1 MDITDKLNMTMLCD
15 FYELTMGNGYL
26 EAGLKDRITYF
37 DIFFRDIPDHG
48 GYAICAGLERIIA
61 YIQDLH
67 FSEEDIEYLRSKD
80 LFSERF
86 LDYLRDFKF
95 TGDVWAIPEG
105 TPIFPRE
112 PIITV
117 RAPAIQA
124 QLVETFLLL
133 IFNHQSLVAT
143 KTNRIV
149 RAAEGRVI
157 LEFGSRRAQGTDAAI
172 SGARAAYIGGC
183 AGTACTISDQLFGV
197 PAGGTMAHA
206 WVQMFDSEYEAF
218 KTYCEVFPT
227 NATLL
232 VDTYNTLKS
241 GVPNAIKAFN
251 EVLRPKGITKC
262 AIRLDSGDIA
272 YLTREARRMLD
283 EAGWESCTITC
294 SNSLDEYII
303 QDLLLQGACIDSFGV
318 GERLITAKSEPV
330 FGGVY
335 KLVAVERESGEVV
348 PKIKVSENVA
358 KITIPH
364 FKKFFRFYDR
374 TNGKALADYLCLYN
388 ETPDDTQPLTIF
400 HPENTWKRKTLTNFR
415 AENMMVP
422 VFRAG
427 ELVYDLPPLKDI
439 RKRCAEQLETL
450 WPEVLRFENPHGYY
464 VDLSNRLWD
473 IRHDL
478 LVNAG
483 HSQIPEKQ

>member
-1 MDITDKLNMTMLCD
+1 MKTEEKLNMTMLCD
-15 FYELTMGNGYL
+15 FYELTMGNGYFQT
-26 EAGLKDRITYF
+26 GFKDRITYF
-37 DIFFRDIPDHG
+37 DVYFRSVPDG
-48 GYAICAGLERIIA
+48 GGFAIAAGLEQLIE
-61 YIQDLH
+61 YIEDLH
-67 FSEEDIEYLRSKD
+67 FDEQDIAYLRGKGIFCEEFLEYLRT
-80 LFSERF
+80 FR
-86 LDYLRDFKF
+86 F
-95 TGDVWAIPEG
+95 TGDIYAVPEG
-105 TPIFPRE
+105 TPVFPKE
-112 PIITV
+112 PMVIV
-117 RAPAIQA
+117 RAPAIEA
-124 QLVETFLLL
+124 QLVETFALLTV
-133 IFNHQSLVAT
+133 NHQSLIAT
-143 KTNRIV
+143 KANRIA
-149 RAAEGRVI
+149 RAAKGRGVM
-157 LEFGSRRAQGTDAAI
+157 EFGSRRAQGTAAAI
-172 SGARAAYIGGC
+172 VGARAAYIGGC
-183 AGTACTISDQLFGV
+183 IGTACTITDELYGV
-197 PAGGTMAHA
+197 PALGTMAHA
-206 WVQMFDSEYEAF
+206 WVQMFDTEYDAF
-218 KTYCEVFPT
+218 KTYCELYPG
-227 NATLL
+227 NAIML
-232 VDTYNTLKS
+232 VDTYDTLRS
-241 GVPNAIKAFN
+241 GIPNAIRAFD

-262 AIRLDSGDIA
+262 GIRLDSGDIA
-272 YLTREARRMLD
+272 YLSRKAREMLD
-283 EAGWESCTITC
+283 EAGWETATITV

-303 QDLLLQGACIDSFGV
+303 RDMWMQDAKIDSFGV

-374 TNGKALADYLCLYN
+374 TNGKALADYLCLYD

-427 ELVYDLPPLKDI
+427 ELVYDLPSLKDI